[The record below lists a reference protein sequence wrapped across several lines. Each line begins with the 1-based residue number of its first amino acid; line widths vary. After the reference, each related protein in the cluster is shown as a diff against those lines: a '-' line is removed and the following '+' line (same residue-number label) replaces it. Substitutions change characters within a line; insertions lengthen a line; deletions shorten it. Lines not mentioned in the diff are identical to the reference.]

1 LTLNKIKPNPSSFKI
16 LWEKKKNRARAHK
29 KISPCLYDKNEE
41 REREREREPT
51 GLDKATTFGFS
62 NQKPLD
68 N

>member
-1 LTLNKIKPNPSSFKI
+1 MG
-16 LWEKKKNRARAHK
+16 KKKK
-29 KISPCLYDKNEE
+29 KKSHHVCMTKMK
-41 REREREREPT
+41 REREREPT

>member
-1 LTLNKIKPNPSSFKI
+1 MTKMK
-16 LWEKKKNRARAHK
+16 
-29 KISPCLYDKNEE
+29 